1 MNFLVEL
8 AEKCKFQNGFPVWYP
23 YIYNPAIDN
32 SLGLTFNRLTL
43 CIMTNISLTF
53 CLLTIKSLTSFRVTS
68 PTTTSMRSRS
78 YMPTYTF
85 AELFN
90 EIFFVCKA
98 SWSSSFF
105 SFFPHFSFFVNY
117 YLVVEI

>member
-1 MNFLVEL
+1 MVVIGTRLQTSKSYHYYS
-8 AEKCKFQNGFPVWYP
+8 EKLYAHIG
-23 YIYNPAIDN
+23 
-32 SLGLTFNRLTL
+32 
-43 CIMTNISLTF
+43 
-53 CLLTIKSLTSFRVTS
+53 
-68 PTTTSMRSRS
+68 
-78 YMPTYTF
+78 TYSF